1 MATSNTNFFGS
12 FLISHLGID
21 ARYVC
26 QALEKQKSTQ
36 QKIGE
41 LAKEKY
47 ALDSMDLITVLNKQ
61 SVTHRPF
68 GEIAME
74 LGLLNQQQI
83 EELLTQQSESR
94 KRIGDILVEMGIF
107 SEQEKETHLHA
118 YINWLEGLAALGKA
132 TVSQSSIH

>member
-1 MATSNTNFFGS
+1 MATSTNFFGS
-12 FLISHLGID
+12 FLISHLGVD
-21 ARYVC
+21 AKYVC
-26 QALEKQKSTQ
+26 LALEKQKSEQ

-41 LAKEKY
+41 LAQASY

-61 SVTHRPF
+61 SQTHRPF

-83 EELLTQQSESR
+83 EELLTRQSESR
-94 KRIGDILVEMGIF
+94 KKIGDILVEMGVF
-107 SEQEKETHLHA
+107 SESEKETHLKS

-132 TVSQSSIH
+132 TFSQPTLH